1 MADEARG
8 KNYISFCHRLSQRLT
23 LDRPLEV
30 IGVDIPL
37 TQVCGDTLDIEP
49 IWEVTDKDRTD
60 EVVELRRV
68 ARWYQD
74 YLLYFLVDHFFSEFP
89 EVCDIS
95 ARFTTDYFGRL
106 YSKKFKVYEVTREY
120 KGAYHCWTLMVSKMT
135 GEMYYVDFTRL
146 QFMSKYMREEIFI
159 KPNKEIGTYQGFR
172 WLAGLI
178 LAHKKV
184 TLPCPVMILSKL
196 DSDYNPY
203 NPIAY
208 YMIDQQRPI
217 GRPFFRRW

>member
-1 MADEARG
+1 
-8 KNYISFCHRLSQRLT
+8 
-23 LDRPLEV
+23 
-30 IGVDIPL
+30 
-37 TQVCGDTLDIEP
+37 
-49 IWEVTDKDRTD
+49 
-60 EVVELRRV
+60 
-68 ARWYQD
+68 
-74 YLLYFLVDHFFSEFP
+74 
-89 EVCDIS
+89 
-95 ARFTTDYFGRL
+95 
-106 YSKKFKVYEVTREY
+106 
-120 KGAYHCWTLMVSKMT
+120 MVSKMT

-159 KPNKEIGTYQGFR
+159 KSNKEIGTYQGFR